1 MPPPLCGGD
10 EEQKMSNVFLR
21 KRADTELTFMTTGR
35 QLQNELTKYVMREK
49 VMPKKWRYMIGRT
62 LIAKVDEMMDNI
74 VAANSIYVLTERD
87 LEVRKEFQ
95 AKAIYNCFQ
104 IQSKLLR
111 MIDCVDTVT
120 VKSLTP
126 AIKLL
131 NKEVATLK
139 NWKKSTKIAVDKK

>member
-1 MPPPLCGGD
+1 M
-10 EEQKMSNVFLR
+10 
-21 KRADTELTFMTTGR
+21 TFMVIGR

-74 VAANSIYVLTERD
+74 VAANSIYAMTEHD
-87 LEVRKEFQ
+87 LEMRREYQ
-95 AKAIYNCFQ
+95 TKAINNCFQ
-104 IQSKLLR
+104 IQNKLLR
-111 MIDCVDTVT
+111 MIDCVETVT

-126 AIKLL
+126 VIKLL

-139 NWKKSTKIAVDKK
+139 NWKKSTKLVTDKK

>member
-1 MPPPLCGGD
+1 
-10 EEQKMSNVFLR
+10 MSNVFLR
-21 KRADTELTFMTTGR
+21 NRADTEMTFMVIGR

-74 VAANSIYVLTERD
+74 VAANSIYAMTEHD
-87 LEVRKEFQ
+87 LEMRREYQ
-95 AKAIYNCFQ
+95 TKAINNCFQ
-104 IQSKLLR
+104 IQNKLLR
-111 MIDCVDTVT
+111 MIDCVETVT

-126 AIKLL
+126 VIKLL

-139 NWKKSTKIAVDKK
+139 NWKKSTKLVTDKK

>member
-1 MPPPLCGGD
+1 
-10 EEQKMSNVFLR
+10 MSNVFLR
-21 KRADTELTFMTTGR
+21 KRADTQLTFMTTGR

-74 VAANSIYVLTERD
+74 IAANSVYAMTKHD
-87 LEVRKEFQ
+87 LELRKEFQ
-95 AKAIYNCFQ
+95 QKAICNCFQ
-104 IQSKLLR
+104 IQNKLLR
-111 MIDCVDTVT
+111 MIDCVETVT

-126 AIKLL
+126 TIKLL

-139 NWKKSTKIAVDKK
+139 NWKKSTKIVVEKS

>member
-1 MPPPLCGGD
+1 
-10 EEQKMSNVFLR
+10 MSNVFLR
-21 KRADTELTFMTTGR
+21 KRADTELTFMTTAR

-62 LIAKVDEMMDNI
+62 LISKVDEMVDNI
-74 VAANSIYVLTERD
+74 IAANSIYVTTEHD
-87 LEVRKEFQ
+87 LELRKEFQ
-95 AKAIYNCFQ
+95 TKAICNCFQ

-111 MIDCVDTVT
+111 MIDCIETVT

-139 NWKKSTKIAVDKK
+139 NWKKSTKIATDKK

>member
-1 MPPPLCGGD
+1 
-10 EEQKMSNVFLR
+10 MSNVFLR
-21 KRADTELTFMTTGR
+21 KRSDTELTFMTTGR

>member
-1 MPPPLCGGD
+1 
-10 EEQKMSNVFLR
+10 MSNVFLR
-21 KRADTELTFMTTGR
+21 KRSDTELTFMTTGR

-139 NWKKSTKIAVDKK
+139 NWKKSTKIVVDKK